1 MVKAI
6 NKTKDFLFPTQVVSG
21 EIPEF
26 EQIQDKL
33 IKWIYKYKKENND
46 IVRIS
51 NRGGWQSARKD
62 VFVDEGFKEFENI
75 IIPVISDL
83 INEYYLKLQADIVQ
97 MWININGKNGHN
109 VSHRHPNC
117 DLSGV
122 IWIKQSEQQGRF
134 IFDNMDVGYRDA
146 GLIYGM
152 DTEYLIHNK
161 MLPEWFPAYKNGTV
175 IIFPA
180 MFSHRVEINETEE
193 DRISLSFNIKL
204 K

>member
-33 IKWIYKYKKENND
+33 IKWIYKYKKENEGNA
-46 IVRIS
+46 
-51 NRGGWQSARKD
+51 NRSCIGGWQSTKKD
-62 VFVDEGFKEFENI
+62 VFTDEGFKEFHNV
-75 IIPVISDL
+75 IIPIISEL
-83 INEYYLKLQADIVQ
+83 VKEFNLEKPADIVQ
-97 MWININGKNGHN
+97 MWININNKGAYN

-122 IWIKQSEQQGRF
+122 IWIKQSEQQGNF
-134 IFDNMDVGYRDA
+134 VFDNMDIGYRDWN
-146 GLIYGM
+146 LLFNMNEIYRENNRM
-152 DTEYLIHNK
+152 TSSWIPL
-161 MLPEWFPAYKNGTV
+161 YKDGTI
-175 IIFPA
+175 IIFPSEL
-180 MFSHRVEINETEE
+180 SHRVDINETEE